1 MNLGSIIRGSQTGER
16 KSLAAGFRR
25 ASSAT
30 VVHDQAQSEEQEW
43 MVTYTDLVTLL
54 LTLFVILMAMS
65 TFEKPGGP
73 LTEPVEMPKIE
84 EPDPLPPLESIVE
97 FPKPGAGAADV
108 AAFEPPAP
116 AEELIVTRWA
126 DRVEALLRNY
136 LSVMDPAGDIK
147 IEQNGDAVV
156 VQLRDQLL
164 FESASAELDALGRTT
179 VGKVTPVLRYLE
191 VPVVVEGHTDS
202 RPIRSGPY
210 PSNWELSAARAAA
223 VVRALIDERIPP
235 ARLRAVGY
243 ADTRPKAGNDTEAGR
258 AENRRVAL
266 VLRVNEAAA
275 DTLVTGA
282 PR

>member
-25 ASSAT
+25 ANQTTT
-30 VVHDQAQSEEQEW
+30 VQDQGQSEEQEW

-73 LTEPVEMPKIE
+73 LSEPVDIPKVE

-97 FPKPGAGAADV
+97 FPKVGQDPVDV
-108 AAFEPPAP
+108 AKFEPPAP
-116 AEELIVTRWA
+116 QEELIVTRWA

-136 LSVMDPAGDIK
+136 LSVMDPAGEIK

-164 FESASAELDALGRTT
+164 FESASADLDALGRTT

-202 RPIRSGPY
+202 RPIRSGLY

-235 ARLRAVGY
+235 KRLRAVGY
-243 ADTRPKAGNDTEAGR
+243 ADTRPKASNETEAGR

-275 DTLVTGA
+275 DMLDKGA

>member
-1 MNLGSIIRGSQTGER
+1 MNIGSIIRGSQTGER

-25 ASSAT
+25 ASRST
-30 VVHDQAQSEEQEW
+30 IVQDQAQSEEQEW

-54 LTLFVILMAMS
+54 LTLFVILIAMS

-73 LTEPVEMPKIE
+73 LTEPVEVPKVE

-97 FPKPGAGAADV
+97 FPKVGQDTVDV
-108 AAFEPPAP
+108 AKFEPAP
-116 AEELIVTRWA
+116 PQEELVVTRWA

-136 LSVMDPAGDIK
+136 LAVMDPAGDIK
-147 IEQNGDAVV
+147 IQQNGDAVV

-164 FESASAELDALGRTT
+164 FESASAELDALGRTNI
-179 VGKVTPVLRYLE
+179 GKVTPVLRYLE

-202 RPIRSGPY
+202 RPIRSGLY

-223 VVRALIDERIPP
+223 VVRALIDEHIPP
-235 ARLRAVGY
+235 TRLRAVGY
-243 ADTRPKAGNDTEAGR
+243 ADTRPKATNDTEAGR

-266 VLRVNEAAA
+266 VLRVNEADA
-275 DTLVTGA
+275 DMLDTGA

>member
-73 LTEPVEMPKIE
+73 LTEPVEMSKIE

-97 FPKPGAGAADV
+97 FPKPGADAADV

-202 RPIRSGPY
+202 RPIRSGLY

-235 ARLRAVGY
+235 DRLRAVGY